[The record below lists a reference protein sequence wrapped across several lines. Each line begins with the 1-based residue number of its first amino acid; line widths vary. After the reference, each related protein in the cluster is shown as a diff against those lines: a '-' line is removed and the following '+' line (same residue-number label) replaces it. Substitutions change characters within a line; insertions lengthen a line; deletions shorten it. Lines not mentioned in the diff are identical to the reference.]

1 MHFSTPSWLWLLWL
15 LPLLAALSAVAAAR
29 RRAALERFAEARF
42 VDWLLPDRSRARSLA
57 RGLLLFVAITAL
69 VAAMAGPRWGFAWE
83 DVERRG
89 VDVVVALDL
98 SRSMLAEDVKPS
110 RLTAAKRELTD
121 LVGLLKG
128 DRLGLVVFSGTA
140 YTQVPLTLDYATFG
154 FFVDQLGPDW
164 VPVGGTDL
172 GAAVDQ
178 AVDTFVAE
186 DRSSKAVILITDGED
201 HGGTLREAA
210 DRAKAEGVH
219 VFVVGIGKPEGVPVP
234 DGVGGFIKDRGGK
247 VVLSKLDEPALKELA
262 LTTGGSYVRS
272 VGGVADLEKIYL
284 DDIKGS
290 LAARAL
296 SSSRQKRW
304 EERFQWLVFPAL
316 LLLLVERLLGPRRR
330 RGTARRPE
338 RASGTAATT
347 ATSAAAALALAL
359 LPATAH
365 AGWFEADHLRD
376 GWRAFDDDRFD
387 DALKSWTAAQ
397 TATPGERTL
406 DYNIGHAHYRLGDF
420 EAAEQSFRA
429 ATMAS
434 DRDLAAD
441 AWFNVGNSLAQM
453 GKYLDAIASYDACL
467 EIHPD
472 DEDALV
478 NRDIARQRYEK
489 LLEQAQNDQQEREEN
504 PPEEQPEEQEQDAD
518 AENQEPGEEG
528 SDGEQQQEQEQ
539 QQGQGMSEQEQEP
552 SGGDS
557 DGKDSGEEERD
568 DQDGG
573 QDDGQAE
580 DTPAPQGE
588 EEQIGGAAAA
598 AEIDRSEDPAEDD
611 GTAKDGDVAHDTVE
625 DPDADA
631 RPPHVIEGALSE
643 DEAEA
648 LLRALATDQAMRRA
662 ERTEREAA
670 RGRRAAAKDW

>member
-1 MHFSTPSWLWLLWL
+1 
-15 LPLLAALSAVAAAR
+15 
-29 RRAALERFAEARF
+29 
-42 VDWLLPDRSRARSLA
+42 
-57 RGLLLFVAITAL
+57 
-69 VAAMAGPRWGFAWE
+69 
-83 DVERRG
+83 
-89 VDVVVALDL
+89 
-98 SRSMLAEDVKPS
+98 
-110 RLTAAKRELTD
+110 
-121 LVGLLKG
+121 
-128 DRLGLVVFSGTA
+128 
-140 YTQVPLTLDYATFG
+140 
-154 FFVDQLGPDW
+154 
-164 VPVGGTDL
+164 
-172 GAAVDQ
+172 
-178 AVDTFVAE
+178 
-186 DRSSKAVILITDGED
+186 
-201 HGGTLREAA
+201 
-210 DRAKAEGVH
+210 
-219 VFVVGIGKPEGVPVP
+219 
-234 DGVGGFIKDRGGK
+234 
-247 VVLSKLDEPALKELA
+247 
-262 LTTGGSYVRS
+262 
-272 VGGVADLEKIYL
+272 
-284 DDIKGS
+284 
-290 LAARAL
+290 
-296 SSSRQKRW
+296 
-304 EERFQWLVFPAL
+304 
-316 LLLLVERLLGPRRR
+316 
-330 RGTARRPE
+330 
-338 RASGTAATT
+338 
-347 ATSAAAALALAL
+347 
-359 LPATAH
+359 
-365 AGWFEADHLRD
+365 
-376 GWRAFDDDRFD
+376 
-387 DALKSWTAAQ
+387 
-397 TATPGERTL
+397 
-406 DYNIGHAHYRLGDF
+406 
-420 EAAEQSFRA
+420 
-429 ATMAS
+429 MAS
-434 DRDLAAD
+434 HRDLAAD